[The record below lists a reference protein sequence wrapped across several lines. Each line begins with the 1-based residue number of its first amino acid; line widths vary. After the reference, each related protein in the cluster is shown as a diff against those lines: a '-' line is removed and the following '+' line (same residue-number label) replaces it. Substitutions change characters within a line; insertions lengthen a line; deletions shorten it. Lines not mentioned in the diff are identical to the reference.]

1 MAQTSNPRTC
11 PAAADGVDLRFRRA
25 EGNGCAVVSLGS
37 DLDYKFFPETAFHCS
52 FFGFSECAFAEAI
65 VLLNGFFAQIPS
77 FPVEL
82 TIARGIYA
90 TGLMRPDSEPGCL
103 VGDRGLSVPNR
114 VARFLEKNWMHSRGA
129 SL

>member
-1 MAQTSNPRTC
+1 
-11 PAAADGVDLRFRRA
+11 LRRRFSW
-25 EGNGCAVVSLGS
+25 ERLGLQIFSRDRVSL
-37 DLDYKFFPETAFHCS
+37 F